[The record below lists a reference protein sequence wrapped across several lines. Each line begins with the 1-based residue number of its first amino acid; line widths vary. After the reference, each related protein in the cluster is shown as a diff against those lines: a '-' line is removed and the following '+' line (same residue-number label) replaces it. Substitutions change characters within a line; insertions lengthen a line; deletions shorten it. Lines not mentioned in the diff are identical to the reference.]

1 MKIAILQ
8 TQIEDYNIEQNLQHF
23 HSLLEKIEED
33 TQWVVLPE
41 MFLTGFISD
50 TSYAEQSKREGLKLM
65 RDFAQSKGIAIE
77 GSLIIEENGKY
88 LNRHYFITKD
98 KEYYYDKV
106 HLFSLS
112 KEAEVLSKGKER
124 DVIVEYE
131 GIKIKMLTCY
141 DLRFPYSSMNR
152 VKDDVPIYDF
162 LVYVASWP
170 KSRRTQWQT
179 LLTARAI
186 ENQCFVIGVNREG
199 LDGDNTEYSGDSC
212 IINSR
217 GIFLEPT
224 HTDNSIQYY
233 DVDTNSL
240 TISRKKFPVWKD
252 WDNI

>member
-8 TQIEDYNIEQNLQHF
+8 TQIEDYNIEQNLKHF
-23 HSLLEKIEED
+23 QRQLNKVED
-33 TQWVVLPE
+33 GTQWVILPE

-50 TSYAEQSKREGLKLM
+50 TSYAKQSKDEGLKLM
-65 RDFAQSKGIAIE
+65 RDFAQSRGIAIE

-112 KEAEVLSKGKER
+112 KEAEVLSKGMER
-124 DVIVEYE
+124 DVIAEYE
-131 GIKIKMLTCY
+131 GINIKMLTCY

-152 VKDDVPIYDF
+152 IKDDVPIYDF

-199 LDGDNTEYSGDSC
+199 IDGDNAEYSGDSC

-217 GIFLEPT
+217 GIALEYT
-224 HTDNSIQYY
+224 LKDSIQYY
-233 DVDTNSL
+233 EVDTNSL
-240 TISRKKFPVWKD
+240 TISRQKFPVWKD